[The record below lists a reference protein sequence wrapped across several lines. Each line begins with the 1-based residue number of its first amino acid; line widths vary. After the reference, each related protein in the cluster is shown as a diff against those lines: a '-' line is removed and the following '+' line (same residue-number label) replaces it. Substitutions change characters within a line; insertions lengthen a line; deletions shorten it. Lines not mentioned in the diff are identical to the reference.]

1 MKKGYFISFEGVD
14 GSGKSTQIKKLETFF
29 FNKGY
34 QVVLTR
40 EPGGTKIGEK
50 IRDII
55 LDTSNEK
62 MTYMTEALLYAA
74 SRAQHVEQ
82 IIGPAIEA
90 GKIVICDRFVDSS
103 VAYQG
108 YGRNLGKCI
117 NVVNGYAVNGY
128 MPDMTFLMRVKPD
141 VGSGRIKDRERDRIE
156 MENEDFYKR
165 VYEGYEILEKDFP
178 GRIIGIDAS
187 QTIEDIEK
195 TITSHIEYL
204 LRNDR

>member
-90 GKIVICDRFVDSS
+90 GKIVICDRFVD
-103 VAYQG
+103 
-108 YGRNLGKCI
+108 
-117 NVVNGYAVNGY
+117 
-128 MPDMTFLMRVKPD
+128 
-141 VGSGRIKDRERDRIE
+141 
-156 MENEDFYKR
+156 
-165 VYEGYEILEKDFP
+165 
-178 GRIIGIDAS
+178 
-187 QTIEDIEK
+187 
-195 TITSHIEYL
+195 
-204 LRNDR
+204 